1 MRIAINCRFLLPR
14 RMEGIGRF
22 TWEVARRLAAAHPE
36 HEFVW
41 LFDRPFDNFFLENAP
56 SNVSARV
63 VHPPARHPVLWYA
76 WFEWALPWVLQ
87 RCQADVF
94 LSPDGYCSLRSRIPA
109 VMVTHDL
116 AHLHFPEAIPPL
128 VRRYYDYFVPRYLR
142 RAERVVAVS
151 AFTAQDI
158 AQQYGIAPE
167 KTSIACNGCAPA
179 FRPLSEAEQQAVRAQ
194 YAQGAPYFFYIGAM
208 HPRKNVERLV
218 SAFDQFKTRTGAP
231 LKLLLAGRLAWQ
243 TGALQQALEQARH
256 RQDITLLGYVPDEEL
271 PLLTGAAFAFAY
283 VSLFE
288 GFGVPVLEAMH
299 CDVPLLCAR
308 AAALPEVAGE
318 AALYVDPYK
327 EESIAEGMTAL
338 WQDATLRHRLVQ
350 AGRLQRRQFSW
361 KRATQVVW
369 DAIAQVTHS

>member
-1 MRIAINCRFLLPR
+1 MRIAVNCRFLLPH

-22 TWEVARRLAAAHPE
+22 TWEVARRLAVAHPE

-41 LFDRPFDNFFLENAP
+41 LFDRPFDSFFLKDAP
-56 SNVSARV
+56 PNLSARV
-63 VHPPARHPVLWYA
+63 VHPPARHPALWYV
-76 WFEWALPWVLQ
+76 WFEWALPWALQ

-94 LSPDGYCSLRSRIPA
+94 LSPDGYCSLRSRVPT
-109 VMVTHDL
+109 VMVAHDL

-158 AQQYGIAPE
+158 AQQYGIASG
-167 KTSIACNGCAPA
+167 KITIACNGCAPV
-179 FRPLSEAEQQAVRAQ
+179 FCPLSEARQQAVREQ

-218 SAFDQFKTRTGAP
+218 VAFDQFKAHSGSP

-243 TGALQQALEQARH
+243 TGALQQALEQAQH
-256 RQDITLLGYVPDEEL
+256 RQDIVLLGYVPDKDL
-271 PLLTGAAFAFAY
+271 PLLTGAAFAFVY
-283 VSLFE
+283 VSLLE

-318 AALYVDPYK
+318 AALYVDPYSV
-327 EESIAEGMTAL
+327 ESIAKGMTTM
-338 WQDATLRHRLVQ
+338 WEDAALRHKLVR
-350 AGRLQRRQFSW
+350 AGRLHRQQFSW
-361 KRATQVVW
+361 ERATHVVW
-369 DAIAQVTHS
+369 DAIAQAMYS